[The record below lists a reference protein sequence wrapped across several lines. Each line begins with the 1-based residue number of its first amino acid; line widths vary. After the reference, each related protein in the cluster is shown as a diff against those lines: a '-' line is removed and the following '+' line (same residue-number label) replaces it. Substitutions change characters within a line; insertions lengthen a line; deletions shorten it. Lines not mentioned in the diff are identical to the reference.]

1 MVHCKTL
8 IAMGEIKVSFL
19 LQELIELTARRLL
32 RASVCTVIG
41 FIGIRDLDF
50 FCMMVLQGTDSFQ
63 DDVTPTCSSTVVNL
77 LFVTEPWRFHGLL
90 ENSNGLCNVQE
101 KSFSDLPSPISFHCR
116 LPVCSRGAIVS
127 APQWFSASRIQG

>member
-1 MVHCKTL
+1 MRGFMVHCKTL

-77 LFVTEPWRFHGLL
+77 L
-90 ENSNGLCNVQE
+90 LC
-101 KSFSDLPSPISFHCR
+101 D
-116 LPVCSRGAIVS
+116 
-127 APQWFSASRIQG
+127 